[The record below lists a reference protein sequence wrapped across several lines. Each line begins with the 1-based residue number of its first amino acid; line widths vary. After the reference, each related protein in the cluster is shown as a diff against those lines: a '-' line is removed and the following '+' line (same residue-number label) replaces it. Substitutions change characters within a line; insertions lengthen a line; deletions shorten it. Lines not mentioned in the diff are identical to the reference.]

1 MSRSELN
8 PVDFLYRAA
17 YMYPDNTAV
26 VHGKRRYGYRELAER
41 SWRLANALRSA
52 GLAKGE
58 RVATLLFNS
67 PAMLEA
73 HFGVPAAGGILVAV
87 NNRLSSAE
95 VGYILQHSG
104 ARYLLLDTALEAVAE
119 PLDLAGVT
127 VIRCDDTG
135 GPGDPYE
142 EFLAGASPARPVSWL
157 EHEEETISINY
168 TSGTT
173 GRPKGVQYT
182 YRGAY
187 LNALS
192 EVIVAG
198 LGTDSAYLWTL
209 PMFHCNGWCFPW
221 AVTAVAARHVTMRAV
236 DPGLIWE
243 LIDRE
248 GVTHYNGAPTVQL
261 MVLNHPRA
269 HRLDRPVTAMVAAA
283 PPSPTLLARMSEL
296 NFRVVH
302 VYGLTETYGP
312 ITVCPEQEAWR
323 DLPAQQ
329 RAEYLARQG
338 QAYPSADLVRVVD
351 EQMNDVPQDG
361 ATMGEV
367 VMRGNNV
374 MSGYFDD
381 ETATATAFAGGWF
394 HSGDLAVWHPD
405 GNIELRDRGK
415 DIIISGGENISS
427 IEVEQAI
434 AAHPAVLECAVIGI
448 PHPHWGERPKAF
460 VTLNEGAAATPEE
473 IIAFCRE
480 RLAHYKCPDSIEF
493 GPLPKTST
501 GKTQKFVLRQRESA
515 ARKAAP
521 FPGNRRS
528 RLCLAMQPTR
538 RGAGSTWWWS
548 APGRPAASPRWCS
561 PGPVRGWRSRTR
573 RPSRA
578 IRPAGTW
585 WDPAGCRSWRI
596 SGCVSPTR
604 ARALTCSRSVLPAG
618 GAGCP
623 PSPGAATQVTGSSC
637 RGSCLITRCARPPW
651 RRARSRYEPGSP
663 GSRRAGAAGWM
674 RSSPATGSAWP
685 ARSSSPRTGR

>member
-1 MSRSELN
+1 MSSAPLEHPGGPGPGAAAGTVFRSELN

-17 YMYPDNTAV
+17 YLYPGKVAV
-26 VHGKRRYGYRELAER
+26 VHGQRRYSYQELAER

-104 ARYLLLDTALEAVAE
+104 ARYLLVDAGLAPVTE

-135 GPGDPYE
+135 VSPDPYE
-142 EFLAGASPARPVSWL
+142 EFLAGASPARPASWL

-198 LGTDSAYLWTL
+198 MGTDSVYLWTL

-243 LIDRE
+243 LIDGE
-248 GVTHYNGAPTVQL
+248 GVTHFNGAPTVQL

-269 HRLDRPVTAMVAAA
+269 HRLERPVTAMVAAA

-312 ITVCPEQEAWR
+312 ITVCPEQEAWHE
-323 DLPAQQ
+323 LPVDQ
-329 RAEYLARQG
+329 RARYLARQG
-338 QAYPSADLVRVVD
+338 QAYPSSDLVRVVD
-351 EQMNDVPQDG
+351 EQMTDVPRDG
-361 ATMGEV
+361 TTMGEV

-374 MSGYFDD
+374 MSGYFND
-381 ETATATAFAGGWF
+381 EAATGKAFAGGWF

-460 VTLNEGAAATPEE
+460 VTLSEGAAATPEE

-501 GKTQKFVLRQRESA
+501 GKTQKFVLRQREWA
-515 ARKAAP
+515 D
-521 FPGNRRS
+521 
-528 RLCLAMQPTR
+528 Q
-538 RGAGSTWWWS
+538 
-548 APGRPAASPRWCS
+548 
-561 PGPVRGWRSRTR
+561 
-573 RPSRA
+573 
-578 IRPAGTW
+578 
-585 WDPAGCRSWRI
+585 D
-596 SGCVSPTR
+596 
-604 ARALTCSRSVLPAG
+604 
-618 GAGCP
+618 
-623 PSPGAATQVTGSSC
+623 TQVG
-637 RGSCLITRCARPPW
+637 GV
-651 RRARSRYEPGSP
+651 
-663 GSRRAGAAGWM
+663 
-674 RSSPATGSAWP
+674 
-685 ARSSSPRTGR
+685 